1 VTSTTTPAG
10 RSRTLELQGYRGLA
24 ALSTVV
30 FHVWQQYYVYDPKG
44 AHAPLDNPYLG
55 ALISLEVIDLFFVMS
70 AYLLT
75 LSYAR
80 AAIDGEDRT
89 RPGRDFLFR
98 RATRILPLYVLAVL
112 LVWSLRNPA
121 LPGDWHDL
129 LEHLTFMH
137 IFDQKRIFYTLGPT
151 WSLSL
156 EIAFYLTLIA
166 VGPLAIRACRRLG
179 TRRARVALC
188 AAGCAVLYL
197 APVAW
202 IAVAHHVL
210 GIPHTD
216 WPVYF
221 GPQARFGGFAAGM
234 GLAVLS
240 VALGER
246 GRMGARWAS
255 VIAVAT
261 AAGLYALSYF
271 SDPENFWH
279 TYYHPLA
286 ALLWFALLY
295 STLHIRP
302 SARPRWHGLL
312 RADWLTAVGLVSFS
326 LYIWHEPLMLLL
338 YDSGALPR
346 SRAGFP
352 LAAVMVVGAGVLV
365 ATVSYW
371 AVEYPGSLLAGL
383 RDKKGR
389 PREFYPSAAS
399 TTSATTQLTLSGPP
413 AVFASATSART
424 ASPGAAAE
432 PSSSPMRSSET
443 VRDRPSEHRR

>member
-1 VTSTTTPAG
+1 MSST
-10 RSRTLELQGYRGLA
+10 RSPELQGYRGLA

-30 FHVWQQYYVYDPKG
+30 FHVWQQYYVYDAAG
-44 AHAPLDNPYLG
+44 AHAPITNPHLG

-80 AAIDGEDRT
+80 AAIDGVDRT

-98 RATRILPLYVLAVL
+98 RATRILPLYFTAVL
-112 LVWSLRNPA
+112 LVWSLRNPD
-121 LPGDWHDL
+121 LPGDWRDL
-129 LEHLTFMH
+129 VGHLTFLH
-137 IFDQKRIFYTLGPT
+137 VFDQQRIFYTLGPT

-156 EIAFYLTLIA
+156 EIAFYLTLVA
-166 VGPLAIRACRRLG
+166 VGPLAIRACRRLR
-179 TRRARVALC
+179 TRRARVLLC
-188 AAGCAVLYL
+188 ASGCAALFL

-202 IAVAHHVL
+202 IAYAHHVL
-210 GIPHTD
+210 GIPHTN

-234 GLAVLS
+234 MLAVLL

-246 GRMGARWAS
+246 GRIGGRGATC
-255 VIAVAT
+255 VALSA

-271 SDPENFWH
+271 SEPENTWH

-286 ALLWFALLY
+286 AVLWFALLY
-295 STLHIRP
+295 ATLHIRAQ
-302 SARPRWHGLL
+302 SAPRWHALL
-312 RADWLTAVGLVSFS
+312 NSRWLMGVGLVSYS

-338 YDSGALPR
+338 YDTGALPH
-346 SRAGFP
+346 SQAGFP
-352 LAAVMVVGAGVLV
+352 LAAVFVVAAGVLV

-371 AVEYPGSLLAGL
+371 VVEYPGSLLAGL

-389 PREFYPSAAS
+389 PREFYPE
-399 TTSATTQLTLSGPP
+399 
-413 AVFASATSART
+413 
-424 ASPGAAAE
+424 AE
-432 PSSSPMRSSET
+432 PESRREVEAV
-443 VRDRPSEHRR
+443 VR

>member
-1 VTSTTTPAG
+1 MTNPAPA

-30 FHVWQQYYVYDPKG
+30 FHVWQQYYVYDTGG
-44 AHAPLDNPYLG
+44 AHPPLNSPYLG

-98 RATRILPLYVLAVL
+98 RATRILPLYLLAVL
-112 LVWSLRNPA
+112 LVWALRNPT
-121 LPGDWHDL
+121 LPGDWRDL
-129 LEHLTFMH
+129 LEHLTFTH
-137 IFDQKRIFYTLGPT
+137 VFDRKRIFYTLGPS

-156 EIAFYLTLIA
+156 EIAFYLTLVA
-166 VGPLAIRACRRLG
+166 VGPLTIRACRRLH
-179 TRRARVALC
+179 TRRARVTLC
-188 AAGCAVLYL
+188 ATGCAVLYL

-210 GIPHTD
+210 GVPHTD

-234 GLAVLS
+234 GLAVLL

-246 GRMGARWAS
+246 GRLTARWAS
-255 VIAVAT
+255 ALAAAA
-261 AAGLYALSYF
+261 AAGLYALSYY
-271 SDPENFWH
+271 SEPENIWH

-286 ALLWFALLY
+286 ALCWFALLY
-295 STLHIRP
+295 CTLHVR
-302 SARPRWHGLL
+302 SSERPRWHGLL
-312 RADWLTAVGLVSFS
+312 RTDWLTAVGLVSFS

-338 YDSGALPR
+338 YDTGALPR
-346 SRAGFP
+346 SQAGFP
-352 LAAVMVVGAGVLV
+352 LAVVLVVAAGLLV

-371 AVEYPGSLLAGL
+371 TVEYPGSLLAAL
-383 RDKKGR
+383 RDRKGR
-389 PREFYPSAAS
+389 PREFYPERKP
-399 TTSATTQLTLSGPP
+399 LPEPEP
-413 AVFASATSART
+413 A
-424 ASPGAAAE
+424 GG
-432 PSSSPMRSSET
+432 
-443 VRDRPSEHRR
+443 

>member
-1 VTSTTTPAG
+1 MTSTPAPQPQPQPQPPQPKLQPSRG
-10 RSRTLELQGYRGLA
+10 SRSAELQGFRGLA

-30 FHVWQQYYVYDPKG
+30 FHVWQQYYVYDAQG
-44 AHAPLDNPYLG
+44 AHPPIDNPYLG

-80 AAIDGEDRT
+80 AAIDGDDRT

-98 RATRILPLYVLAVL
+98 RATRILPLYLLAVL
-112 LVWSLRNPA
+112 LVWSLRNPS
-121 LPGDWHDL
+121 LPGDWRDL
-129 LEHLTFMH
+129 LEHLTFTH
-137 IFDQKRIFYTLGPT
+137 VFDQERIFYTLGPT

-156 EIAFYLTLIA
+156 EIAFYLTLVA
-166 VGPLAIRACRRLG
+166 VGPLAIRACRRLS

-188 AAGCAVLYL
+188 ASGCAALYL

-202 IAVAHHVL
+202 IAVAHHAL
-210 GIPHTD
+210 GIPHTN

-221 GPQARFGGFAAGM
+221 GPQARLGGFAAGM
-234 GLAVLS
+234 LLAVLL
-240 VALGER
+240 VALGEG
-246 GRMGARWAS
+246 GRVGARWATLA
-255 VIAVAT
+255 AVTA
-261 AAGLYALSYF
+261 AAGLYALSYY
-271 SDPENFWH
+271 SEPENPWH

-295 STLHIRP
+295 ATLHVRP
-302 SARPRWHGLL
+302 SVRPRWHALL
-312 RADWLTAVGLVSFS
+312 RSGWLTGVGLVSYS

-338 YDSGALPR
+338 YDTGALPR
-346 SRAGFP
+346 SQAGFP
-352 LAAVMVVGAGVLV
+352 LAVLFVLAAGVLV

-389 PREFYPSAAS
+389 PREFYPEPAPAS
-399 TTSATTQLTLSGPP
+399 QREAEP
-413 AVFASATSART
+413 AVR
-424 ASPGAAAE
+424 
-432 PSSSPMRSSET
+432 
-443 VRDRPSEHRR
+443 

>member
-1 VTSTTTPAG
+1 MSAT
-10 RSRTLELQGYRGLA
+10 RRLELQGYRGLA

-30 FHVWQQYYVYDPKG
+30 FHVWQQYYVYDARG
-44 AHAPLDNPYLG
+44 AHPPVENPYLA

-89 RPGRDFLFR
+89 RSGRDFLFR
-98 RATRILPLYVLAVL
+98 RATRILPLYFLAVL
-112 LVWSLRNPA
+112 VVWSLRNPS
-121 LPGDWHDL
+121 LPGDWRDL
-129 LEHLTFMH
+129 LEHLTFTH
-137 IFDQKRIFYTLGPT
+137 VFDQQRIFYTLGPS

-156 EIAFYLTLIA
+156 EIAFYLTLVA
-166 VGPLAIRACRRLG
+166 VGPPAIRACRRLR
-179 TRRARVALC
+179 TRRARVLLC
-188 AAGCAVLYL
+188 ASGCAALYL
-197 APVAW
+197 APVVW
-202 IAVAHHVL
+202 IALAHHAF
-210 GIPHTD
+210 GIPHTN

-234 GLAVLS
+234 LLAVLL

-246 GRMGARWAS
+246 GRVGARR
-255 VIAVAT
+255 AT
-261 AAGLYALSYF
+261 AMALTAAAGLYALSYH
-271 SDPENFWH
+271 SEPENPWH

-295 STLHIRP
+295 ATLHV
-302 SARPRWHGLL
+302 STAASPRWHALL
-312 RADWLTAVGLVSFS
+312 RARWLTGVGLVSFS

-338 YDSGALPR
+338 YDTGALPR
-346 SRAGFP
+346 SQAGFLP
-352 LAAVMVVGAGVLV
+352 AAVLVVAAGVLV

-389 PREFYPSAAS
+389 PREFYPE
-399 TTSATTQLTLSGPP
+399 PEP
-413 AVFASATSART
+413 EPEPRRE
-424 ASPGAAAE
+424 AE
-432 PSSSPMRSSET
+432 PAMR
-443 VRDRPSEHRR
+443 

>member
-1 VTSTTTPAG
+1 MTSTPAPQPPKPSRG
-10 RSRTLELQGYRGLA
+10 SRGSRSVELQGFRGLA

-30 FHVWQQYYVYDPKG
+30 FHVWQQYYVYDAQG
-44 AHAPLDNPYLG
+44 AHAPVDNPYLG

-98 RATRILPLYVLAVL
+98 RATRILPLYFLAVL
-112 LVWSLRNPA
+112 LVWSLRNPT
-121 LPGDWHDL
+121 LPGDWRDL
-129 LEHLTFMH
+129 LEHLTFTH
-137 IFDQKRIFYTLGPT
+137 VFDQKRIFYTLGPT

-156 EIAFYLTLIA
+156 EIAFYLTLVA
-166 VGPLAIRACRRLG
+166 VGPPAIRACRRLS

-188 AAGCAVLYL
+188 ASGCAALYL

-202 IAVAHHVL
+202 IAVAHHAL
-210 GIPHTD
+210 GVPHTN

-221 GPQARFGGFAAGM
+221 GPQARLGGFAAGM
-234 GLAVLS
+234 LLAVLL

-246 GRMGARWAS
+246 GRVGARTATAM
-255 VIAVAT
+255 AVTA
-261 AAGLYALSYF
+261 AAGLYALSYY
-271 SDPENFWH
+271 SEAENPWH

-295 STLHIRP
+295 GTLHVRTT
-302 SARPRWHGLL
+302 AHPRWHALL
-312 RADWLTAVGLVSFS
+312 RARWLTGVGLVSYS

-338 YDSGALPR
+338 YDTGALPR
-346 SRAGFP
+346 SQAGFP
-352 LAAVMVVGAGVLV
+352 LAAVFVLAAGVLV

-371 AVEYPGSLLAGL
+371 AVEYPGSLLSAL

-389 PREFYPSAAS
+389 PREFYPEPKPEPEPRREAE
-399 TTSATTQLTLSGPP
+399 P
-413 AVFASATSART
+413 AVR
-424 ASPGAAAE
+424 
-432 PSSSPMRSSET
+432 
-443 VRDRPSEHRR
+443 

>member
-1 VTSTTTPAG
+1 MTSTPAPQPPKPSSG
-10 RSRTLELQGYRGLA
+10 AGGSRGARASRSVELQGFRGLA

-30 FHVWQQYYVYDPKG
+30 FHVWQQYYVYDAQG
-44 AHAPLDNPYLG
+44 AHPPVDNPYLG

-98 RATRILPLYVLAVL
+98 RATRILPLYFLAVL
-112 LVWSLRNPA
+112 LVWSLRNPS
-121 LPGDWHDL
+121 LPGDWRDL
-129 LEHLTFMH
+129 LEHLTFTH
-137 IFDQKRIFYTLGPT
+137 VFDQKRIFYTLGPT

-156 EIAFYLTLIA
+156 EIAFYLTLVV
-166 VGPLAIRACRRLG
+166 VGPLAIRACRRLR

-188 AAGCAVLYL
+188 ATGCAALYL
-197 APVAW
+197 APLAW
-202 IAVAHHVL
+202 IAVAHHAL
-210 GIPHTD
+210 GVPHTN

-221 GPQARFGGFAAGM
+221 GPQARLGGFAAGM
-234 GLAVLS
+234 LLAVLL

-246 GRMGARWAS
+246 GRIGARRATAM
-255 VIAVAT
+255 AVTA
-261 AAGLYALSYF
+261 AAGLYALSYH
-271 SDPENFWH
+271 SEAENPWH

-295 STLHIRP
+295 ATLHVRTT
-302 SARPRWHGLL
+302 ARPRWHALL
-312 RADWLTAVGLVSFS
+312 RSGWLTGVGLVSYS

-338 YDSGALPR
+338 YDTGALPR
-346 SRAGFP
+346 SPAGFP
-352 LAAVMVVGAGVLV
+352 LAAAFVVAAGVLV

-383 RDKKGR
+383 RDKRGR
-389 PREFYPSAAS
+389 PREFYPEP
-399 TTSATTQLTLSGPP
+399 GPEPGPQPLREVEP
-413 AVFASATSART
+413 AVR
-424 ASPGAAAE
+424 
-432 PSSSPMRSSET
+432 
-443 VRDRPSEHRR
+443 

>member
-1 VTSTTTPAG
+1 MTQSQK
-10 RSRTLELQGYRGLA
+10 SRTVELQGYRGLA

-30 FHVWQQYYVYDPKG
+30 FHVWQQYYVYDAQG
-44 AHAPLDNPYLG
+44 AHAPVDNPYVG

-98 RATRILPLYVLAVL
+98 RATRILPLYVIAVL
-112 LVWSLRNPA
+112 LVWSLRNPT
-121 LPGDWHDL
+121 LPGDWRDL
-129 LEHLTFMH
+129 LEHLTFTH
-137 IFDQKRIFYTLGPT
+137 VLDQKRIFYTLGPT

-156 EIAFYLTLIA
+156 EIAFYVTLVA
-166 VGPLAIRACRRLG
+166 VGPLAIRVCRRLR
-179 TRRARVALC
+179 TRRARVMLC
-188 AAGCAVLYL
+188 AAGCGALYL
-197 APVAW
+197 LPVAW

-210 GIPHTD
+210 GIPHTH

-234 GLAVLS
+234 GLAVLL
-240 VALGER
+240 VALGEK
-246 GRMGARWAS
+246 GRIGARQ
-255 VIAVAT
+255 AT
-261 AAGLYALSYF
+261 ALALMSAIGLYALSYF
-271 SDPENFWH
+271 SAPENTWH

-302 SARPRWHGLL
+302 SARPRWHGVL
-312 RADWLTAVGLVSFS
+312 RADWLTGVGLISFS
-326 LYIWHEPLMLLL
+326 LYIWHEPLMLAL
-338 YDSGALPR
+338 YDAGAIPH

-352 LAAVMVVGAGVLV
+352 LAVLIVLAAGMLV

-389 PREFYPSAAS
+389 SREFYP
-399 TTSATTQLTLSGPP
+399 
-413 AVFASATSART
+413 
-424 ASPGAAAE
+424 E
-432 PSSSPMRSSET
+432 PQPEPVPRPEPV
-443 VRDRPSEHRR
+443 VR